1 MLTVSLIGTLVILL
15 DGTKFKL
22 HMELEFILDFLTN
35 NSFPVNFLYKLI
47 KKFLNGVYSDSNK
60 AKVQSTERVA
70 QTVKIPFF
78 GNESFTIRIDIKDL
92 LKEYFPQVKL
102 TLSFFDLRERKDC
115 HDNPPVKLKLP
126 YYSSKHTK

>member
-47 KKFLNGVYSDSNK
+47 KKFLNGVYYDSNK
-60 AKVQSTERVA
+60 AKVQSTERLA
-70 QTVKIPFF
+70 QTVKIPF
-78 GNESFTIRIDIKDL
+78 L
-92 LKEYFPQVKL
+92 W
-102 TLSFFDLRERKDC
+102 
-115 HDNPPVKLKLP
+115 KLKF
-126 YYSSKHTK
+126 YHKKRH